1 MITIRTK
8 RRKYYDV
15 FSHFYDL
22 FIRLHSYK
30 NSQET
35 RAFLVDSAGLEH
47 VKQPKVLDVCCGTG
61 SVTLTFTERFPGIF
75 AVGYDFS
82 HGMLYK
88 AREKDVNHTC
98 FLVEGDAAILPF
110 GDDYFDVV
118 CCSHALYELK
128 GDSRKAA
135 LFEMK
140 RVIKPDGAVLI
151 MEHEVPKNFVI
162 KILFNLR
169 MMMMG
174 RTDARE
180 FVKLGLAPY
189 KKVFPDVILTHTKS
203 GTSKLMTCRKE

>member
-1 MITIRTK
+1 MTAIRTN

-22 FIRLHSYK
+22 FINLHSHK
-30 NSQET
+30 NRRET
-35 RAFLVDSAGLEH
+35 RAFLVDSAGLGH
-47 VKQPKVLDVCCGTG
+47 VKRPKVLDVCCGTG
-61 SVTLTFTERFPGIF
+61 SVTLAFAERFPGIF

-82 HGMLYK
+82 HGMLRK

-98 FLVEGDAAILPF
+98 LLVEGDAAILPF
-110 GDDYFDVV
+110 YDDEFDIV

-135 LFEMK
+135 LVEMK
-140 RVIKPDGAVLI
+140 RVIKPDGVVLI
-151 MEHEVPKNFVI
+151 MEHEAPEKFVI

-169 MMMMG
+169 MLMMG

-180 FVKLGLAPY
+180 FVKQGPAPY
-189 KKVFPDVILTHTKS
+189 KKVFPAVTLTHTKS
-203 GTSKLMTCRKE
+203 GKSKLMICRKV